1 MWTISSRVC
10 IALAAL
16 LVFTPAKHVAAQTG
30 SAAGYSSWEQAAP
43 AWDIQPWEA
52 PPVGGGSPPEAVKY
66 VSRSLGNPQVGL
78 QFQLHHHFPA
88 INNAWLPYSA
98 ASYYASNAANSGC
111 LRACSQQ
118 SKSAGRDAA
127 HREQLHNHCLASCQH
142 GGFGSFAYGTHGAAF
157 PWGHPYGYHPG
168 AFNFGHGYHPYAFA
182 HPQVLANTY
191 AGLNGLYNPHS
202 ASYLGK
208 AKNQATSEP
217 SSFGLSLVDQ
227 HIACISAGKLALQ
240 TKISKEGSS
249 RKPTAEEIA
258 ESTRA
263 CAPLLQSA
271 YHGGWNHGLA
281 HGTDAFGIMG
291 HVPHV
296 SKQHNKNMSFFS
308 CLERIKLTTFDHF
321 FIRLRGSEPLLVSN
335 SP

>member
-1 MWTISSRVC
+1 MLRRPGRVFV
-10 IALAAL
+10 ALAAL
-16 LVFTPAKHVAAQTG
+16 FLSMPSQHVMAQSG
-30 SAAGYSSWEQAAP
+30 SGTSSSSESKETVNLPPGYSSWEQAAP

-52 PPVGGGSPPEAVKY
+52 PPVGGDSPPEAVKY
-66 VSRSLGNPQVGL
+66 VSRSPGKPQPAL

-118 SKSAGRDAA
+118 SMSAGKDAA

-157 PWGHPYGYHPG
+157 PGGHPYGYHPFLHHHPA
-168 AFNFGHGYHPYAFA
+168 AFHFGHGYHPYAFA
-182 HPQVLANTY
+182 HPQVVANTY
-191 AGLNGLYNPHS
+191 AGLNGLYHPYS
-202 ASYLGK
+202 DSYLGK
-208 AKNQATSEP
+208 TKNQATGEP

-227 HIACISAGKLALQ
+227 HIACIAAGKLALQ

-281 HGTDAFGIMG
+281 HGTDGFGIMS

-296 SKQHNKNMSFFS
+296 SKAPEKTKIFF
-308 CLERIKLTTFDHF
+308 L
-321 FIRLRGSEPLLVSN
+321 
-335 SP
+335 